1 MATKNVVELN
11 GYKFVIGADGKLR
24 PDIKSNLK
32 GVNNLTKTTKE
43 VAMEMFAEKS
53 AGKTL

>member
-11 GYKFVIGADGKLR
+11 GYKFVIGGDGKLR

-32 GVNNLTKTTKE
+32 GLDVITKTTKE
-43 VAMEMFAEKS
+43 VAMGMTAGKS